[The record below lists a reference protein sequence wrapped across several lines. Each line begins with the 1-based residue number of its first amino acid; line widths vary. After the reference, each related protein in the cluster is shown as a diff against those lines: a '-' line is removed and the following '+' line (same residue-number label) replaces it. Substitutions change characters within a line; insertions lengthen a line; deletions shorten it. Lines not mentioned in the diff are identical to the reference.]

1 VEAGHKLAEA
11 LGEYADRQDVVVLG
25 LPRGGVPVAF
35 EIANHLHAPLDVMV
49 VRKLGV
55 PGEPEL
61 AMGAIAQGGVL
72 YLNQDVIAALAISQ
86 DAIDAVT
93 ERERQELKRRER
105 LFRGDRPPLR
115 VGTRTAI
122 LVDDGLATGA
132 TMSAAVAALRQARAK
147 RIGIAVPTAAAD
159 SLARLSK
166 ECDDVVCLATPDPYF
181 AVGVW
186 YQDFNQVSDE
196 EVRELLDR
204 AQQTETRTYPSTERV
219 P

>member
-1 VEAGHKLAEA
+1 MRLFRNRVEAGHKLAEA

-25 LPRGGVPVAF
+25 LPHGGVPVAF

-61 AMGAIAQGGVL
+61 AMGAIAQGGAL

-93 ERERQELKRRER
+93 EREQQELKRRER

-147 RIGIAVPTAAAD
+147 RIGIAVPTPPPTTWHD
-159 SLARLSK
+159 SARN
-166 ECDDVVCLATPDPYF
+166 VMM
-181 AVGVW
+181 W
-186 YQDFNQVSDE
+186 YVLPRPIPTS
-196 EVRELLDR
+196 L
-204 AQQTETRTYPSTERV
+204 
-219 P
+219 